1 MHSEEF
7 HSPDRHGWRAE
18 AGTEHFMPRKGVLFA
33 LSLPKTLNYP
43 NPEIIS
49 TCSLRFHLLLIELRN
64 LSRIL
69 LPHFVGLFLFLF
81 IPRRPFF
88 TTSCHRFALAIDTVG
103 YISRQEASV
112 KSSDLSLLYLVVH
125 LYAAAASWYNSTVI
139 IVFGGFP
146 RLKLS
151 WNKFK

>member
-1 MHSEEF
+1 
-7 HSPDRHGWRAE
+7 
-18 AGTEHFMPRKGVLFA
+18 MPRKGVLFA
-33 LSLPKTLNYP
+33 VSLQKTLNYP

-88 TTSCHRFALAIDTVG
+88 TTSCHCFALAKVDSVG
-103 YISRQEASV
+103 YVSRQEASV
-112 KSSDLSLLYLVVH
+112 KSSGLSLLHLVVL
-125 LYAAAASWYNSTVI
+125 LYAAAASWCDSTVI

-151 WNKFK
+151 